1 MGRPTIS
8 FESACAPGNYIRQKN
23 YRFVLGRKGD
33 MNFGKLSSTIE
44 IDLIMVFKAV
54 LTGRQTRLEI

>member
-1 MGRPTIS
+1 MVHIPGFDKGTGEHQTIS

-33 MNFGKLSSTIE
+33 KKFGK
-44 IDLIMVFKAV
+44 FKSK
-54 LTGRQTRLEI
+54 I